1 MKDQLRLLRDCIN
14 NDRPAVV
21 FQGDD
26 FCAPEIL
33 EAAKEIYRKHGCSE
47 EFLFD
52 WQLLINE
59 VKAYQ
64 LESPATV
71 KLPKLSP
78 TETELVREEMTKRKK
93 IFSFNTHLLF
103 FRQRIERDGIKMLA
117 NLLFSKVPANS

>member
-64 LESPATV
+64 LELSNCRNSP
-71 KLPKLSP
+71 
-78 TETELVREEMTKRKK
+78 RQKRNWCGK
-93 IFSFNTHLLF
+93 
-103 FRQRIERDGIKMLA
+103 R
-117 NLLFSKVPANS
+117 